1 MGLIKTVRFTLSLPF
16 QTKEYNKVFISS
28 FLFDMSV
35 SLYKIF
41 GKAKDLMICTFPIN
55 VSPLQPQPLKSFLID
70 FSVDLK
76 FNFLKKWTVIGKV
89 HPQDFQGLFDFSYF

>member
-1 MGLIKTVRFTLSLPF
+1 MALTGLRTF
-16 QTKEYNKVFISS
+16 QTKEYNNVFIFIINS

-55 VSPLQPQPLKSFLID
+55 VSPLQPQPLKRFL
-70 FSVDLK
+70 
-76 FNFLKKWTVIGKV
+76 G
-89 HPQDFQGLFDFSYF
+89 

>member
-1 MGLIKTVRFTLSLPF
+1 MPLKTVRFTLSLPF
-16 QTKEYNKVFISS
+16 QAKEYNKVFTFLMNS

-41 GKAKDLMICTFPIN
+41 GKVKDLMVCTFPIN

-70 FSVDLK
+70 FSVDSK
-76 FNFLKKWTVIGKV
+76 FNL
-89 HPQDFQGLFDFSYF
+89 

>member
-1 MGLIKTVRFTLSLPF
+1 MGLIKTVRFALSLPF
-16 QTKEYNKVFISS
+16 QTKEYNKVFIFLMNS

-55 VSPLQPQPLKSFLID
+55 VSPLQLQPLLKELSYRFL
-70 FSVDLK
+70 
-76 FNFLKKWTVIGKV
+76 G
-89 HPQDFQGLFDFSYF
+89 